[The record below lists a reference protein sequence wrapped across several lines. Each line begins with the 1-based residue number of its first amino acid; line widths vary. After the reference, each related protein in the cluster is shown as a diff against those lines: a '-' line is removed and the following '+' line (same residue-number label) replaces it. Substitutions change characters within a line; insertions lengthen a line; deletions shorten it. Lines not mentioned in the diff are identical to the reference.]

1 MFAFVRFL
9 LLAVIVL
16 AVVLFIQP
24 NLLKELGLQL
34 PDEETSAT
42 SGPGS
47 IDQKDEEPGA
57 TEPMEGAITE
67 PPPASEA
74 QLSADSPATGP
85 EPVAGTGPDATQQA
99 PAEIPEPV
107 PAIEEEAETP
117 AVALPADEP
126 VTIAD
131 EPVTPVVNG
140 DTPQDIPAIAEP
152 ASEESISE
160 SLTGSS
166 EEMASEPPPSES
178 ADEVQPAPPAVSDE
192 ELPLLPEMPPPY
204 AEGTELP
211 VVPVPAEEPALQ
223 PEIPEKTGGDMD
235 QAPESPVQ
243 ESGSEQS
250 PADDTAPAEPEEIP
264 TAGSPELQR
273 VLENIDR
280 TFNN

>member
-9 LLAVIVL
+9 LLAIIVL

-42 SGPGS
+42 GDPGI
-47 IDQKDEEPGA
+47 IDQKDDEPAA
-57 TEPMEGAITE
+57 TEPMQGAVTE
-67 PPPASEA
+67 PLPAIEPH
-74 QLSADSPATGP
+74 LSDDSPAVP
-85 EPVAGTGPDATQQA
+85 EPAAGTSPVTDQETPADMSEPA
-99 PAEIPEPV
+99 PAI
-107 PAIEEEAETP
+107 AEEAETP

-126 VTIAD
+126 VPTA
-131 EPVTPVVNG
+131 EPVEDG
-140 DTPQDIPAIAEP
+140 DNLQGIPAMAEP

-160 SLTGSS
+160 SLTGGS
-166 EEMASEPPPSES
+166 EQMESEPIPSES
-178 ADEVQPAPPAVSDE
+178 ADEEQPASPAVSDE
-192 ELPLLPEMPPPY
+192 ALPLLPEMPPPY

-211 VVPVPAEEPALQ
+211 VAPAPAEEPILQ
-223 PEIPEKTGGDMD
+223 PETPAKAGGEMD
-235 QAPESPVQ
+235 QVPASPFQ
-243 ESGSEQS
+243 EPGSEQS
-250 PADDTAPAEPEEIP
+250 PAEDNAPAESEEIP